1 MSEPASN
8 PFVDKVPPVSFLD
21 IVSALPGFERR
32 LSARHA
38 SEEDALCH
46 LGGAGGHEC
55 RWAWVVN
62 VSRAGIGLRLAGGLR
77 PGSRLALEFPEA
89 PSPLGRLPRVRV
101 VHCAELGDG
110 TWLVGCRFDAPLAD
124 HELRA
129 IAGA

>member
-1 MSEPASN
+1 MSELTSS
-8 PFVDKVPPVSFLD
+8 PFAGKVPPVSFLD
-21 IVSALPGFERR
+21 LISALPGFERR
-32 LSARHA
+32 LSVRHA

-46 LGGAGGHEC
+46 LGGAGGHER

-62 VSRAGIGLRLAGGLR
+62 VSRGGAGLRLAGRLR

-89 PSPLGRLPRVRV
+89 PSPVGRLLRARV

-110 TWLVGCRFDAPLAD
+110 SWLAGCCFDAPLAD

-129 IAGA
+129 LTGT